1 VSHVATPSRPPRD
14 RAVVEASSIYRR
26 IMTSGNETPV
36 PPSRRAEVVRL
47 LELIQRWAVGR
58 TDLRAVALVGSWAR
72 DDPRS
77 DSDVD
82 LLLLTD
88 NPAAYLD
95 EEQWA
100 EALGAMAFVRTQQWG
115 VVTERRVALASGLEI
130 EFGVTSPAWA
140 STGPLDAGTQQA
152 ALDGLVVLHDPD
164 QLLATV
170 LTAVAPQTS

>member
-1 VSHVATPSRPPRD
+1 
-14 RAVVEASSIYRR
+14 
-26 IMTSGNETPV
+26 
-36 PPSRRAEVVRL
+36 L
-47 LELIQRWAVGR
+47 LELVQRWAVDR
-58 TDLRAVALVGSWAR
+58 PELRAVALVGSWAR
-72 DDPRS
+72 DAPRS

-100 EALGAMAFVRTQQWG
+100 KALGATALVRTRQWG

-140 STGPLDAGTQQA
+140 STNPLDEGTGQA
-152 ALDGLVVLHDPD
+152 VSDGLVVLHDPD
-164 QLLATV
+164 RLLAT
-170 LTAVAPQTS
+170 LLAAVAPQAS